1 MRRNGPCYH
10 CGINSTPLW
19 RQGPADKPVLC
30 NACGSRYRYW
40 GNLENYFPRQSL
52 PEPQQLLDNSPT
64 NVLDSEN
71 GMCIYNSKSWIVPK
85 RMTPM
90 QKFHAQL
97 LNELKNQ
104 EIKDDEV
111 LLFDNVNNF
120 IPPNE
125 IGLGVVLLK
134 PDGTK

>member
-1 MRRNGPCYH
+1 
-10 CGINSTPLW
+10 
-19 RQGPADKPVLC
+19 
-30 NACGSRYRYW
+30 
-40 GNLENYFPRQSL
+40 
-52 PEPQQLLDNSPT
+52 
-64 NVLDSEN
+64 
-71 GMCIYNSKSWIVPK
+71 
-85 RMTPM
+85 MTPM

-104 EIKDDEV
+104 EIEDEV

>member
-1 MRRNGPCYH
+1 
-10 CGINSTPLW
+10 
-19 RQGPADKPVLC
+19 
-30 NACGSRYRYW
+30 
-40 GNLENYFPRQSL
+40 
-52 PEPQQLLDNSPT
+52 
-64 NVLDSEN
+64 
-71 GMCIYNSKSWIVPK
+71 
-85 RMTPM
+85 MTPM